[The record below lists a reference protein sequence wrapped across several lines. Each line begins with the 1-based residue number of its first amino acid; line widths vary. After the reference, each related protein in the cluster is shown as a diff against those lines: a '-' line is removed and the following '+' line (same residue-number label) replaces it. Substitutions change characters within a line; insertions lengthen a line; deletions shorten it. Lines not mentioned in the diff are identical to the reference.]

1 MTVPLMPR
9 ATAAWL
15 IENTSLTFKQI
26 GKFCAMHE
34 LEIEAIANGETSA
47 MITGLNPMLNGQ
59 LAEDEIK
66 RCEVDESRDLVLLK
80 SNLPEPVKKH
90 KGPRYTPIS
99 KRADKPAAV
108 AWCIKHYPDLTD
120 AQMRRLIGTT
130 KQTIMAIRERTHW
143 NYNNLVPR
151 NPADL
156 GLCRYEELQREV
168 EKAEKIAEKNRP
180 KEEIAQMETNM
191 LETNMLETD
200 MMQPDYASLDP
211 TSLEMAETQM
221 PIKEMTAS
229 ELFAPKKAD
238 TISSD
243 KS

>member
-15 IENTSLTFKQI
+15 IENTSITFKQI
-26 GKFCAMHE
+26 GKFCGMHE

-59 LAEDEIK
+59 LAEEEIK
-66 RCEVDESRDLVLLK
+66 RCETDESRDLVLLK
-80 SNLPEPVKKH
+80 SNLPEPIKKH

-99 KRADKPAAV
+99 KRADKPAAI
-108 AWCIKHYPDLTD
+108 AWCLKHYPDLTD

-130 KQTIMAIRERTHW
+130 KQTIMAIRERSHW

-168 EKAEKIAEKNRP
+168 DKAELIAEKNRP
-180 KEEIAQMETNM
+180 KEEIAE
-191 LETNMLETD
+191 
-200 MMQPDYASLDP
+200 MQPDMLQSDP
-211 TSLEMAETQM
+211 TSLNMPETGPDSLEMPQT
-221 PIKEMTAS
+221 EMTAS
-229 ELFAPKKAD
+229 QLFAPKKPNIAIGD
-238 TISSD
+238 KAELPAGD

>member
-26 GKFCAMHE
+26 GKFCGMHE

-47 MITGLNPMLNGQ
+47 LITGLDPIMNGQ
-59 LAEDEIK
+59 LSAEEIK
-66 RCEVDESRDLVLLK
+66 RCETDETRDLILLK
-80 SNLPEPVKKH
+80 SNLPEPIKQH

-99 KRADKPAAV
+99 KRADKPAAI
-108 AWCIKHYPDLTD
+108 AWCLKHYPDLTD
-120 AQMRRLIGTT
+120 AQLRRLIGTT
-130 KQTIMAIRERTHW
+130 KQTITAIRERSHW

-168 EKAEKIAEKNRP
+168 DKAEAIAAKNRP
-180 KEEIAQMETNM
+180 PEEV
-191 LETNMLETD
+191 LE
-200 MMQPDYASLDP
+200 MQPTLSEATPS
-211 TSLEMAETQM
+211 ETT
-221 PIKEMTAS
+221 PSEANSSKIPLSEMTH
-229 ELFAPKKAD
+229 FAMGD
-238 TISSD
+238 NSDIS
-243 KS
+243 KQ

>member
-15 IENTSLTFKQI
+15 IENTSITFKQI
-26 GKFCAMHE
+26 GIFCGMHE

-66 RCEVDESRDLVLLK
+66 RCEADATRDLVLLK
-80 SNLPEPVKKH
+80 SNLPEPIKKH

-108 AWCIKHYPDLTD
+108 AWCLKHYPDLTD

-130 KQTIMAIRERTHW
+130 KQTIMAIRERSHW

-156 GLCRYEELQREV
+156 GLCRYEELHREV

-180 KEEIAQMETNM
+180 KEEISE
-191 LETNMLETD
+191 
-200 MMQPDYASLDP
+200 MQPDMLNPNSASLDMP
-211 TSLEMAETQM
+211 DTEMRQEM
-221 PIKEMTAS
+221 PNTEMPDVEMPRKEMTAS

-238 TISSD
+238 TVSSD